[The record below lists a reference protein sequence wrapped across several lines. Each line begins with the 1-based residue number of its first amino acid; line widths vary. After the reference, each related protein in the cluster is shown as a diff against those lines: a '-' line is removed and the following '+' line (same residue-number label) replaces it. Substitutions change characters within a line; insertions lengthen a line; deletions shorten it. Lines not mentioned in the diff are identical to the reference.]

1 MTGESRI
8 RNPALLGI
16 GFMCLGMMM
25 FSLNDAMGK
34 WLLGSYGVGQ
44 LLLIR
49 SFAALAVLA
58 PAMWREGRALFF
70 PPKPWLQLFRVALS
84 TLEVGFFYWAVSY
97 LPLAETTT
105 FWLAVPIYVALLA
118 VPLLGE
124 HIPAWRWGAIAIGF
138 CGVVLAVQPGGAL
151 FGWPSL
157 IALVGSVAFAAMMI
171 VTRHLRGTSDTT
183 LVAWQTIAAMIGG
196 AIFAPFNWSPPT
208 AFDTILLS
216 LLGIVAMLAHVA
228 TNRALKLAPAS
239 VVVPY
244 QYTLIFWA
252 VIAGWFVF
260 REVPAWTTV
269 AGAGIIIFAGLLIFW
284 DEARGGRD
292 DLIEVEGEIRE

>member
-1 MTGESRI
+1 MSTESRVA
-8 RNPALLGI
+8 NPALMGI

-49 SFAALAVLA
+49 SLAALVVLG
-58 PAMWREGRALFF
+58 PAMWREGRALLM
-70 PPKPWLQLFRVALS
+70 PQKPWLNLFRIALS
-84 TLEVGFFYWAVSY
+84 TLEVSFFYWAVSY

-124 HIPAWRWGAIAIGF
+124 HIPARRWVAIAIGF
-138 CGVVLAVQPGGAL
+138 CGVLLAVQPGGAL

-157 IALVGSVAFAAMMI
+157 IALVGSMAFAAMMI
-171 VTRHLRGTSDTT
+171 VTRKLRGTPDIT
-183 LVAWQTIAAMIGG
+183 LVAWQTFAALVGG
-196 AIFAPFNWSPPT
+196 AIFAPFNWVPPT
-208 AFDTILLS
+208 LLDTAMFS

-260 REVPAWTTV
+260 REIPAWTTL
-269 AGAGIIIFAGLLIFW
+269 AGAGIIIVAGLLIFW
-284 DEARGGRD
+284 DEARGGRE
-292 DLIEVEGEIRE
+292 DLIETEGEVRE